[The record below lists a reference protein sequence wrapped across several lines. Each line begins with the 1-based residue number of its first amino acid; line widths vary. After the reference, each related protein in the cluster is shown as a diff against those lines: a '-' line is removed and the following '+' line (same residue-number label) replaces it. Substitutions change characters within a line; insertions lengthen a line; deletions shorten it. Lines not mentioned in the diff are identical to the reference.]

1 MKRLLFIFL
10 VFPLKSFGQKDTE
23 VAFESIKEALVNPTI
38 VKSLDLS
45 DQQLKQL
52 PTEIIKLTS
61 LEKIDI
67 GSNPDLDLMQTFEI
81 LKQIPSLKILWL
93 EDGKIKALPNNI
105 SQLKNLEELRL
116 DNNELTS
123 FPEPVKQFANL
134 KYLRLFSNKI
144 KKVDFKKGQLPN
156 LIYIDLCYNEFE
168 KFPVELSALPNLKR
182 IIIWYNS
189 ISKIP
194 RSIKRFKAIEEINL
208 ENNKLTSIPSQFGRL
223 KTIQKLSLR
232 DNKFSDKT
240 IKVVYELYNL
250 IDLDLQGNDIT
261 AISNNIANLKRLERL
276 SVSDN
281 PLKELPVELAQIS
294 TIQQL
299 GLGDLHN
306 LNWTNAFVIMEN
318 LPNLKRVGMNTM
330 KLPSMPFGFDKL
342 QQVDTFWL
350 TFNSF
355 DNFEKK
361 RIQDMVPTAKI
372 DFE

>member
-10 VFPLKSFGQKDTE
+10 IFSLKSFAQKDTE
-23 VAFESIKEALVNPTI
+23 VVFKSIKEALVNPTI

-52 PTEIIKLTS
+52 PAEIIKLTT

-67 GSNPDLDLMQTFEI
+67 GSNPDLDLVQTFEV

-93 EDGKIKALPNNI
+93 TDGKIKALPNNI
-105 SQLKNLEELRL
+105 SQLKNLEELWL
-116 DNNELTS
+116 DDNELTS
-123 FPEPVKQFANL
+123 FPDPIKQLTNL

-144 KKVDFKKGQLPN
+144 KKVNFKKGQLPN

-168 KFPVELSALPNLKR
+168 TFPVELSVLPNLKR

-189 ISKIP
+189 ISTIP

-208 ENNKLTSIPSQFGRL
+208 QNNRLTSIPNQFGRL

-232 DNKFSDKT
+232 DNKLSEKT
-240 IKVVYELYNL
+240 IKGIYELYNL
-250 IDLDLQGNDIT
+250 KDLDLQGNDI
-261 AISNNIANLKRLERL
+261 SVLSDKVANLKQLERL
-276 SVSDN
+276 SVCDN
-281 PLKELPVELAQIS
+281 PLNELPVELEQIK

-299 GLGDLHN
+299 GLGDLHS
-306 LNWTNAFVIMEN
+306 LNWTNAFAIMEK
-318 LPNLKRVGMNTM
+318 LPNLKRVGMYTM
-330 KLPSMPFGFDKL
+330 KLPSMPLGFDKL

-355 DNFEKK
+355 DNLEKK
-361 RIQDMVPTAKI
+361 RIQAMVPKAKI